1 MPSLSYSILCTLR
14 ALLYSLSYQ
23 GWTLLLHITESA
35 DDGMT
40 IVRTRVLR
48 PQCQPEDT
56 TREGES
62 QAAGREGVGG
72 GREGCACACQA
83 VGTRCGY
90 KEERRWRLE
99 PGVPQAGMRRRR
111 GKQPGQGE
119 GAEGSRKGGG
129 GTVGHGCATPKA
141 SQSAGTL
148 DFPRVEAGSQRLR
161 ARGSPNGGTEAVDRD
176 LSAGEGYMGSE
187 DGVLTA
193 QGRSIAPTRPV
204 SIVGSSSLS
213 ATGKDRKPS
222 DDFKQTALYD
232 HWQKFLTAAEERL
245 KALAKYESPLFEAR
259 KACDNEEESSRL
271 KRCSGC
277 QAINAPGTANEMTGK
292 SGTGTLVAPTTA
304 YFSVLS
310 EYDPAVRIPDALF
323 TLFDYCKSPPVVTVY
338 PVDPEDE
345 EAQERLHDLVD
356 TESDEWEDLVQRAM
370 VGKGRYQLHGIRV
383 LEGDTMRTW
392 VVPLRTDGE
401 GLFDGS
407 VRLSQQLRRGSLA
420 KGQLNGEIEVL
431 LQSTEGIVEI
441 H

>member
-99 PGVPQAGMRRRR
+99 PGVPQTFFEAGMRRRR

-129 GTVGHGCATPKA
+129 GTGSDPTVKMTDQRAVTTGAGPAVQPSEARILTAGSGSGSLADGVPVPGRRRAMTGGDGGSAPGSSAILRMAHYCGSAGFPSTNRSNPWRHGLSGAVTA
-141 SQSAGTL
+141 STRHDGRDGSDGYHPAVLRPRNMSAGTL

-193 QGRSIAPTRPV
+193 QGRSIAPV
-204 SIVGSSSLS
+204 SVDWQRG
-213 ATGKDRKPS
+213 AR
-222 DDFKQTALYD
+222 AL
-232 HWQKFLTAAEERL
+232 T
-245 KALAKYESPLFEAR
+245 
-259 KACDNEEESSRL
+259 
-271 KRCSGC
+271 
-277 QAINAPGTANEMTGK
+277 
-292 SGTGTLVAPTTA
+292 
-304 YFSVLS
+304 
-310 EYDPAVRIPDALF
+310 
-323 TLFDYCKSPPVVTVY
+323 VVV
-338 PVDPEDE
+338 V
-345 EAQERLHDLVD
+345 
-356 TESDEWEDLVQRAM
+356 S
-370 VGKGRYQLHGIRV
+370 K
-383 LEGDTMRTW
+383 EGELPNR
-392 VVPLRTDGE
+392 E
-401 GLFDGS
+401 
-407 VRLSQQLRRGSLA
+407 
-420 KGQLNGEIEVL
+420 
-431 LQSTEGIVEI
+431 
-441 H
+441 